1 MPTKFWT
8 TALLLTGLLLGAGC
22 KNHVVFREQ
31 GFDKYRQQDFAGAA
45 EDFRTAV
52 DMKPGDYRSQYY
64 LGVSLLQQDQ
74 FVAAQTPLEQ
84 ALILRPDDPDWT
96 PRIADAIAESYYG
109 QERTEALYAFLD
121 EKIAE
126 NNQQTRDYLRKAEF
140 LGRLGDA
147 DGQREALSKAAFFA
161 PPGDAEPYIA
171 LADFYVS
178 VNDVPRAIG
187 SLRQGYFVNPESDE
201 VKDRLRGLGVV
212 PGPTIADPPP
222 KPAIVE

>member
-8 TALLLTGLLLGAGC
+8 TALLLPALLLGAGC

-31 GFDKYRQQDFAGAA
+31 GFDKLRQQDFAAAA
-45 EDFRTAV
+45 EDFRAAV
-52 DMKPGDYRSQYY
+52 DLKPGDYQSQYY
-64 LGVSLLQQDQ
+64 LGLSLLRQEQ

-84 ALILRPDDPDWT
+84 ALILRPDDPAWT

-109 QERTEALYAFLD
+109 QDRIETLYAFLD
-121 EKIAE
+121 EKIAD

-147 DGQREALSKAAFFA
+147 DGQQEALTKAAFFA
-161 PPGDAEPYIA
+161 PLGDAEPYLA
-171 LADFYVS
+171 LAEFYVS
-178 VNDVPRAIG
+178 VNEVPRAIG
-187 SLRQGYFVNPESDE
+187 SLRQGYFVDPDNAA